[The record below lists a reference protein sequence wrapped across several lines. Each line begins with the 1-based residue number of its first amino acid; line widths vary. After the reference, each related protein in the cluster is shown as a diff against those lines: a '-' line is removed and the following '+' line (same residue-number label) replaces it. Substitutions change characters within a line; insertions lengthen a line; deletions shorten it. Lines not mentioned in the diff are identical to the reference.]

1 MCGEARPNRPANDK
15 STPTNYAYDN
25 GHILFHISDNEIR
38 RCLVGHIHYVSPL
51 LPTTDIDFFCDLRCA
66 SEYSNRCWAVAQQM
80 AHLAESQDGLEM
92 TKNGLD
98 CASHLFC
105 FVLTVGHVNHKHPI
119 NTAAYQTHQAPKA
132 SACSYRSMLT
142 SSQPSSTQ
150 LNVSVIPC
158 YHSSSDRQPHSSCPG
173 KHALVS
179 AVRSELESPHPS
191 LASPDSFRQ
200 VQRHTLSRSHFLAVS
215 PKPYLAIPSITSSR
229 SHGFGFCSRSRS
241 SGWIFPQLF
250 LSRLPCPP
258 RSTQQMHSPPE
269 YARTSVGAASS
280 PPSET
285 HVRHSTFPTR
295 PSAVEPSHTA
305 PPESLRLRDLNV

>member
-1 MCGEARPNRPANDK
+1 MREARPNRPANDK

-105 FVLTVGHVNHKHPI
+105 FVLTVGHVNTNIQSIQLRIKPI
-119 NTAAYQTHQAPKA
+119 QAPKA
-132 SACSYRSMLT
+132 SACSYRSMLNFF
-142 SSQPSSTQ
+142 STVFHATKC
-150 LNVSVIPC
+150 VSHPC
-158 YHSSSDRQPHSSCPG
+158 SHSSSDRQPHSSCPG

-215 PKPYLAIPSITSSR
+215 PQIPTSQSPRSPRLAATDSASAVAPDLRGGSSLNSSSHAYRVRQEARSKCIHHRNTLEPALERRRLLRQKPTCVTALSPHALPQWSLLIQLLQNR
-229 SHGFGFCSRSRS
+229 HGFV
-241 SGWIFPQLF
+241 I
-250 LSRLPCPP
+250 
-258 RSTQQMHSPPE
+258 
-269 YARTSVGAASS
+269 
-280 PPSET
+280 
-285 HVRHSTFPTR
+285 
-295 PSAVEPSHTA
+295 
-305 PPESLRLRDLNV
+305 

>member
-66 SEYSNRCWAVAQQM
+66 SEYSNRCWEAQQM

-105 FVLTVGHVNHKHPI
+105 FVLTVGNVNHKHPI

-132 SACSYRSMLT
+132 SACSYRSMPT

-158 YHSSSDRQPHSSCPG
+158 SHSSSDRQPHSSCPG

-200 VQRHTLSRSHFLAVS
+200 VQRHTLS
-215 PKPYLAIPSITSSR
+215 
-229 SHGFGFCSRSRS
+229 
-241 SGWIFPQLF
+241 
-250 LSRLPCPP
+250 
-258 RSTQQMHSPPE
+258 
-269 YARTSVGAASS
+269 
-280 PPSET
+280 
-285 HVRHSTFPTR
+285 
-295 PSAVEPSHTA
+295 
-305 PPESLRLRDLNV
+305 